1 MDFFE
6 LARSRYSVR
15 RFTDE
20 PVHKE
25 DLDRILEAANEAPT
39 GCNKQPHRII
49 VAQSSDAICKL
60 NELSRCIFGAKT
72 VLIFALNE
80 TEDWKNPIEKG
91 ARTGIQDV
99 SIVATHVMLAAWEL
113 GIGTC
118 WVNFF
123 PNSELDKAMNLPE
136 NVRSVLI
143 MPMGYPSKD
152 SSSADGFR
160 TRIASPW
167 SPVPDPALFPST
179 AYPVSSFRSW
189 LLSLKGIHPL
199 RCQGAPRYRT
209 L

>member
-20 PVHKE
+20 PVRKE

-49 VAQSSDAICKL
+49 VAQSEDAIKKL
-60 NELSRCIFGAKT
+60 KKLSRCIFDAKT

-80 TEDWKNPIEKG
+80 DEDWKNPLEKG
-91 ARTGIQDV
+91 VRAGIQDV

-123 PNSELDKAMNLPE
+123 PNSKLDKEMNLPDG
-136 NVRSVLI
+136 VKSVLI

-152 SSSADGFR
+152 SEPIPMHFSCKEI
-160 TRIASPW
+160 TE
-167 SPVPDPALFPST
+167 T
-179 AYPVSSFRSW
+179 VSY
-189 LLSLKGIHPL
+189 I
-199 RCQGAPRYRT
+199 
-209 L
+209 